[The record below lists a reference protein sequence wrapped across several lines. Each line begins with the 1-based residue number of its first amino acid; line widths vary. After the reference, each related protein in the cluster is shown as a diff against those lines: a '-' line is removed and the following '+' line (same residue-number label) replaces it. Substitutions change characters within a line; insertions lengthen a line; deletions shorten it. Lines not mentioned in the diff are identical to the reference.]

1 MLRRRACFCLF
12 PSRLKY
18 GNRTLSSN
26 LNVCQ
31 KDKYFEKSDVA
42 RKINDTKDEI
52 FEALKKEELEFKLK
66 NLKDQKARETFN
78 RIQEEFREK
87 QRQRVDLLRHDIQDR
102 KEVYR
107 EKIKEKTLEQRDK
120 LREKSL
126 EQREKFR
133 EKSIEQREKLREKSI
148 EQREKLREKS
158 LEQQEKLREKRR
170 EIRERA
176 VRENWYTIPNAISFG
191 RIVIAPVTGYCITH
205 GHYEAALYLNVVS
218 MISDFLDGKIAR
230 TWPSQASTLGTA
242 LDPLADKITMLAVY
256 SAFAIAG
263 DIPLWLFGTIIG
275 RDVAL
280 VLGTSVIRYQT
291 LPPPK
296 TLKRYFDFGLVSVK
310 LNPTWISKTN
320 TVLQFLLPVWLLTQ
334 SSGFLSSY
342 DFLTMPFC
350 YLTFSTTF
358 VSTLEYFVFRRDLLT
373 RKKVITKVAN

>member
-1 MLRRRACFCLF
+1 MGR
-12 PSRLKY
+12 
-18 GNRTLSSN
+18 NTELS
-26 LNVCQ
+26 Q
-31 KDKYFEKSDVA
+31 KAHA
-42 RKINDTKDEI
+42 RKDEI
-52 FEALKKEELEFKLK
+52 LEALKKEELQFKIK
-66 NLKDQKARETFN
+66 NLKEQKARETFN
-78 RIQEEFREK
+78 KIQEEFREK

-107 EKIKEKTLEQRDK
+107 EKIKEERDK

-126 EQREKFR
+126 EQRERLRDKSIEQR
-133 EKSIEQREKLREKSI
+133 EKLRDKSIEQREKLREKSV

-158 LEQQEKLREKRR
+158 LEQQEKLREKGR

-176 VRENWYTIPNAISFG
+176 VRENWYTIPNAISTG
-191 RIVIAPVTGYCITH
+191 RIVLAPVTGYCITH

-218 MISDFLDGKIAR
+218 IISDFLDGKIAR

-256 SAFAIAG
+256 SAFAVAG

-280 VLGTSVIRYQT
+280 VLGTSIIRYQT

-296 TLKRYFDFGLVSVK
+296 TLNRYFDFGLVSVK

-342 DFLTMPFC
+342 EFLTAPFC

-358 VSTLEYFVFRRDLLT
+358 ISTLEYFVFRKDILT